1 MQSEPWMLYGATGF
15 TGRLIMEEA
24 VRKGLRPLLA
34 GRSAEKLRRLAEQ
47 HGLEW
52 QAVELDD
59 REALEA
65 ALAQQRVVLHAA
77 GPYIRTARPMQQACL
92 RTGTH
97 YIDITGEIPVF
108 EQTFALDQAAR
119 EAGITLISGAGLDVV
134 PSDCLVVFLAGQLP
148 GAVELE
154 LAVGAVG
161 SPSAGTVKSALGM
174 IPAGGRVRR
183 EGALRPW
190 KLGEGARRIRFADR
204 PRTVLPAPW
213 GDLVTAY
220 HSTGIPNITTY
231 LAYPRR
237 LIPWVRRGG
246 PILRTV
252 LKLSPARRLA
262 EMLAERFV
270 HGPDEQLRQ
279 TGRSQFYGCVRDRQG
294 NQAEAW
300 LETGEA
306 YSLTAQTA
314 VRAVERLLED
324 PQAGALSPAQA
335 FGADF
340 ILEVEKTRRMTRL
353 TF

>member
-1 MQSEPWMLYGATGF
+1 MQAEPWMIYGATGF
-15 TGRLIMEEA
+15 TGRLIVEEA
-24 VRKGLRPLLA
+24 MRKGLRPLLA

-52 QAVELDD
+52 QAIDLKD
-59 REALEA
+59 REGLEA
-65 ALAQQRVVLHAA
+65 TLAQKRVVLHAA
-77 GPYIRTARPMQQACL
+77 GPYIRTARPMQEACL

-119 EAGITLISGAGLDVV
+119 EAGIAMISGAGLDVV
-134 PSDCLVVFLAGQLP
+134 PSDCLAVYLAGQLP
-148 GAVELE
+148 RGVHLE

-161 SPSAGTVKSALGM
+161 RPSAGTVKSALGM
-174 IPAGGRVRR
+174 MPNGGLVRR
-183 EGALRPW
+183 EGELRPW

-204 PRTVLPAPW
+204 ERTVIPAPW

-220 HSTGIPNITTY
+220 HSTGISNITTY
-231 LAYPRR
+231 LAYPPR

-246 PILRTV
+246 PVLR
-252 LKLSPARRLA
+252 KLLRLGPVRGLA
-262 EMLAERFV
+262 EKLAERFV

-279 TGRSQFYGCVRDRQG
+279 EGRSQFYGCVRDGHG
-294 NQAEAW
+294 NQVEAW
-300 LETGEA
+300 QETGEA
-306 YSLTAQTA
+306 YALTAQTA
-314 VRAVERLLED
+314 VRAVERLLEA

-340 ILEVEKTRRMTRL
+340 ILEVENTRRMTHLRS
-353 TF
+353 